1 MLYHKKKTPVNTEVF
16 NHTRDPGGIL
26 TPDRWSR
33 NPVLYTA
40 ELRSLFALVTMPVRR
55 NAVQV
60 KATEPFA
67 NYAKIQFVN
76 KSSTE
81 SRKKQIESHFS

>member
-16 NHTRDPGGIL
+16 ILNSDPGGIL

-40 ELRSLFALVTMPVRR
+40 ELRSLFARR
-55 NAVQV
+55 SAEILTGQLSYG
-60 KATEPFA
+60 AFCSW
-67 NYAKIQFVN
+67 I
-76 KSSTE
+76 S
-81 SRKKQIESHFS
+81 